1 MERDMQDNCVVKVTN
16 KSGKSVEVHEERYK
30 LLNICEFDST
40 RKRMSCVFQVGNEI
54 VLMCKG
60 ADSVIHDMC
69 MSDKSKASKVYKET
83 QKHVN
88 KYANEGLRT
97 LFLAARVMS

>member
-1 MERDMQDNCVVKVTN
+1 
-16 KSGKSVEVHEERYK
+16 
-30 LLNICEFDST
+30 
-40 RKRMSCVFQVGNEI
+40 
-54 VLMCKG
+54 MCKG

-69 MSDKSKASKVYKET
+69 MSEKSKASKVYKET